1 MQHIQYVAGGYLKVS
16 TYDKDGKYFARFSGQ
31 MIEGIHIE
39 QTVECSRRQIC
50 AIEEAQRQAIWN
62 NVIVGD
68 FLYDKRAGY
77 WLRVK
82 EILSLSNI
90 RAVKVECYKWD
101 PAIEKPFDDIIFS
114 ETFFTGLSVIVRPA
128 DSSAH
133 PHDIV
138 RRLPQRVSNGGYMS
152 VQLWLESFGVN
163 VIGEL

>member
-1 MQHIQYVAGGYLKVS
+1 MQHIQYVAGGYLKTV
-16 TYDKDGKYFARFSGQ
+16 TNYKQFHGTVVFDGRIGERQYPSGRFN
-31 MIEGIHIE
+31 
-39 QTVECSRRQIC
+39 CSRFEI
-50 AIEEAQRQAIWN
+50 AEIEEVHRQAIWN

-90 RAVKVECYKWD
+90 RAIKVECYKWD

-128 DSSAH
+128 DSSDH

-138 RRLPQRVSNGGYMS
+138 RRLPQRVNSGGYLS
-152 VQLWLESFGVN
+152 VQLWLESYGVN